1 MKLYPINLNLENKKC
16 YVVGGGE
23 VAARKISGLL
33 SAGAKVE
40 VIAPEVCK
48 KISDLAECGKII
60 LRREK
65 YSAEKISDGAILIA
79 ATNNFEL
86 NKKILS
92 DGRQKNFLVNV
103 VEGES
108 DFNVPSKI
116 QRGDFLLTISTAGSS
131 PAFSKFVR
139 ENLEREFDKDFGD
152 ALKIISKYRQEVKNI
167 LQNYEDRKKFWRE
180 VLTPEMWKLFKAG
193 ELEKAEAI
201 LKNAFDSVGTELQ
214 DGSH

>member
-1 MKLYPINLNLENKKC
+1 MKFYPINLNLENKKC
-16 YVVGGGE
+16 FVIGGGE
-23 VAARKISGLL
+23 VAARKVLGLL
-33 SAGAKVE
+33 DAGAKVE
-40 VIAPEVCK
+40 VIALDVCEE
-48 KISDLAECGKII
+48 ILQLAEKNLIT
-60 LRREK
+60 LKLES
-65 YSAEKISDGAILIA
+65 YSAEKISGGVILIA
-79 ATNNFEL
+79 ATNDFEL
-86 NKKILS
+86 NKKILT

-139 ENLEREFDKDFGD
+139 ENLEREFDKNFGEG
-152 ALKIISKYRQEVKNI
+152 LKIISKYRQEVKNI
-167 LQNYEDRKKFWRE
+167 LQNHKDRKKFWRE

-201 LKNAFDSVGTELQ
+201 LKNALNSVGTEL
-214 DGSH
+214 